1 MLKCFFITFCNLSK
15 SKGTDVKMKKSIKLL
30 IILNLI
36 TYANGFIFSL
46 MYAYN
51 NAKLTSEWGIYGI
64 WVLSPYLF
72 LTITSFILA
81 IDNNKNYKIFYKEA
95 IVDWILRF
103 ISCCIFFQQFD
114 FKFLS
119 WQYIVQ
125 QLIAISLLATNLLIE
140 IIMYRKVINYK
151 LNFIDENK
159 VEEEVTEKEKRN
171 IRNMGKATTI
181 GVSSFFVF
189 TAGGLSAPLISQTL
203 DNSITKAIMLV
214 ASITILIWY
223 LNKNYEKCIL
233 FYLDKRYAKEVFI
246 RDSICASFGY
256 IICFFTALNIFG
268 GLNYVYSLAVIIG
281 VIFLYPTIKTNR
293 AMGIRY
299 RKIVK
304 ILGDNFDLYFS
315 CNEE

>member
-1 MLKCFFITFCNLSK
+1 
-15 SKGTDVKMKKSIKLL
+15 MKKSIKLL

-125 QLIAISLLATNLLIE
+125 QLIAIILLATNLLIE
-140 IIMYRKVINYK
+140 IIMYRKVMNHK
-151 LNFIDENK
+151 LNFMNDSK
-159 VEEEVTEKEKRN
+159 GEEEVTEKEKKN

-181 GVSSFFVF
+181 GLSSFFVF
-189 TAGGLSAPLISQTL
+189 TAGGLSAPLIVQSL
-203 DNSITKAIMLV
+203 DNWISKYILLIFSIGLFV
-214 ASITILIWY
+214 WY
-223 LNKNYEKCIL
+223 LNKNYDKCRL
-233 FYLDKRYAKEVFI
+233 FYLDKRYAKEIFI

-256 IICFFTALNIFG
+256 AICFFTALNVFG
-268 GLNYVYSLAVIIG
+268 SLNHVYSLAVIIG
-281 VIFLYPTIKTNR
+281 VIFLYPTIRTNR
-293 AMGIRY
+293 SMGIRY

-304 ILGDNFDLYFS
+304 ILGDNFDLYFT

>member
-1 MLKCFFITFCNLSK
+1 MELK
-15 SKGTDVKMKKSIKLL
+15 VKKSIKLL

-46 MYAYN
+46 MYTYN
-51 NAKLTSEWGIYGI
+51 NEKLTSEWAIYGI

-81 IDNNKNYKIFYKEA
+81 IDNNKTYKIFYKEA
-95 IVDWILRF
+95 IIDWILRF

-125 QLIAISLLATNLLIE
+125 QLIAIILLATNLLIE
-140 IIMYRKVINYK
+140 IIMYRKVMNHK
-151 LNFIDENK
+151 LNFMNDSK
-159 VEEEVTEKEKRN
+159 GEEEVTEKEKKN

-181 GVSSFFVF
+181 GLSSFFVF
-189 TAGGLSAPLISQTL
+189 TAGGLSAPLIVQSL
-203 DNSITKAIMLV
+203 DNWISKYILLIFSIGLFV
-214 ASITILIWY
+214 WY
-223 LNKNYEKCIL
+223 LNKNYDKCRL
-233 FYLDKRYAKEVFI
+233 FYLDKRYAKEIFI

-256 IICFFTALNIFG
+256 AICFFTALNVFG
-268 GLNYVYSLAVIIG
+268 SLNHVYSLAVIIG
-281 VIFLYPTIKTNR
+281 VIFLYPTIRTNR
-293 AMGIRY
+293 SMGIRY

-304 ILGDNFDLYFS
+304 ILGDNFDLYFT